1 MGGFE
6 APSILTAFDE
16 FRAEAIRKQSISMKR
31 AKNTK
36 RKIHHRA
43 TPSHGGS
50 FRHGAMP
57 RFRDFVPHGVIPA
70 VLLPFFDDL
79 SIDEAS
85 YRRHLAELAGVAGVT
100 ALTVNA

>member
-43 TPSHGGS
+43 TEVLSVMKCGRQPAS
-50 FRHGAMP
+50 FLWRAPEPGAGRRVEGARPILSSRCLCVSMVNLP
-57 RFRDFVPHGVIPA
+57 ALSQSEFR
-70 VLLPFFDDL
+70 
-79 SIDEAS
+79 
-85 YRRHLAELAGVAGVT
+85 
-100 ALTVNA
+100 